1 MPVSHT
7 TTIEILDL
15 GYIAMSIF
23 IAFCFTYTFDAIPC
37 RVGSL
42 LTTRMNIAVTAA
54 TGPPCS

>member
-1 MPVSHT
+1 VPVSHT

-42 LTTRMNIAVTAA
+42 LTTRMNIAVT
-54 TGPPCS
+54 